1 MICATTLS
9 RWAISEWCFETVFRD
24 PHMSSLSRRCS
35 PGRFQP
41 CHRRAGLPAGR
52 ASKAKVCARPCRA
65 HFRATR
71 HDRYRVFVSADVRRR
86 AATMKTLDDDNR
98 LRQDVMGPPRMSL
111 VRRRR
116 TRALAYWLAEQ
127 LWMQRWPFDSSRREL
142 LHRRRRYRPA
152 GLCRSSSSLAS
163 ALVLILN
170 AAQRYCCSGAQ
181 AGKPFTLQWSPHRQ

>member
-71 HDRYRVFVSADVRRR
+71 YDRYRVFVSADVRRR

-111 VRRRR
+111 VRRRGPAHWHIGWPNNCGCNAGR
-116 TRALAYWLAEQ
+116 STHREENFFTAADAIDLPDYADLRA
-127 LWMQRWPFDSSRREL
+127 RWQ
-142 LHRRRRYRPA
+142 
-152 GLCRSSSSLAS
+152 